1 MKLVGSALPDAIVL
15 QPIDDNHTF
24 YALVK
29 AEDEDDASWEGMHL
43 TCQGFITWARNVPF
57 RLVLYFLSE
66 SSAGMVVSGPSLAG
80 APPEL

>member
-1 MKLVGSALPDAIVL
+1 MGSALPDAIVL